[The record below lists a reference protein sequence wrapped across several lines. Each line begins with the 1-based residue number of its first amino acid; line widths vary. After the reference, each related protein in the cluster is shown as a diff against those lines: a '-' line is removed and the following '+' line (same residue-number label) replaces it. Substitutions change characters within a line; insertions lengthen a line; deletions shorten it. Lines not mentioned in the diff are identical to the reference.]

1 MTTELILPKF
11 THELSKSVGAELERI
26 DGLLHPSIRT
36 VPALRQQFWAQA
48 IVEVNGLKPNTDMGS
63 VLVAIAN
70 VCQIGLTFGKQLGHA
85 YLVPFKGK
93 ATLVVGYK
101 GFLKLAYESG
111 FLDHITTELALKGE
125 ECKAWVD
132 ENGRHIHHVIPID
145 RAEPTPDNTLAAYTV
160 FRTKS
165 GHTDAV
171 IAPGWDI
178 RKINDDAVEKAA
190 KWGGRSVWQDNFGA
204 MAMKCPIRRAAK
216 LWDQTPE
223 LALAVH
229 LDEQADRDEQQTND
243 AIEPPRLTEADGL
256 RATLMATLRDKVGCK
271 DVDERGQVIHAAGLR
286 GCRDVQNLDTQQ
298 CLAVMDWLNDVSE
311 SVGGWGGVLGYA
323 SSI

>member
-11 THELSKSVGAELERI
+11 SHELSKSVAAELERI
-26 DGLLHPSIRT
+26 DGLLHPTIRT

-63 VLVAIAN
+63 VLKAIAN

-85 YLVPFKGK
+85 YLVPFKGQ
-93 ATLVVGYK
+93 AQLIVGYK

-111 FLDHITTELALKGE
+111 FLDSITTELVLKGE

-132 ENGRHIHHVIPID
+132 EHGRHIRHDIPID
-145 RAEPTPDNTLAAYTV
+145 RVEPTPDNTLAAYTV

-165 GHTDAV
+165 GHVDAV

-178 RKINDDAVEKAA
+178 RKINDDAVEKAR
-190 KWGGRSVWQDNFGA
+190 KWGSRSVWQDNFGA

-223 LALAVH
+223 LARAVY
-229 LDEQADRDEQQTND
+229 LDEQADRDEEQRCD
-243 AIEPPRLTEADGL
+243 ELEPPRLTEQDGL
-256 RATLMATLRDKVGCK
+256 RATLMATLRDKVGCLDMMDRHAVINAYIGRGC
-271 DVDERGQVIHAAGLR
+271 DVDGL
-286 GCRDVQNLDTQQ
+286 LDNEVAD
-298 CLAVMDWLNDVSE
+298 LINRISKVAHSPGGDWK
-311 SVGGWGGVLGYA
+311 
-323 SSI
+323 SILSFCKS